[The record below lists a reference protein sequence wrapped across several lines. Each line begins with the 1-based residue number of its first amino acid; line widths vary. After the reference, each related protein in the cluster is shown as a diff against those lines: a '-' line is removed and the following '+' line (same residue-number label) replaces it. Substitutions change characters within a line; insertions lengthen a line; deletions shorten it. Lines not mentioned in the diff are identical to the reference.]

1 MLDIV
6 AKKFSFILCLITCV
20 EIFLIPCLIITFS
33 QIDCGG
39 TAYFSLF
46 VTESEEIQW
55 RQKKDTKLSP
65 LALNLL
71 CMPSARTSMM
81 PWVGSVRLTLFT
93 GMLLSVL
100 LLGCCSCW
108 CLFLMNDVNSHRVI
122 LLFPSTNNLVSC
134 QIYLVCSSSYYALWE
149 FTKELMFKLWFT

>member
-20 EIFLIPCLIITFS
+20 EIFLFLCLIITFS

-46 VTESEEIQW
+46 VTENEEICED
-55 RQKKDTKLSP
+55 KKMTPSSLSI
-65 LALNLL
+65 ALNLL

-81 PWVGSVRLTLFT
+81 P
-93 GMLLSVL
+93 
-100 LLGCCSCW
+100 
-108 CLFLMNDVNSHRVI
+108 
-122 LLFPSTNNLVSC
+122 
-134 QIYLVCSSSYYALWE
+134 
-149 FTKELMFKLWFT
+149 